1 VDHSLFWAKAELGY
15 NHWPV
20 PAFVNSA
27 DTFNRG
33 QFVPGNAVSGSTSY
47 SGSASSVNNDFG
59 FEGELGVLVNPNIGI
74 GVGVRAITSDDY
86 TADIHYDTGDS
97 EQLTLNGSLTPI
109 TVDFYLF
116 LPEPLGRFFI
126 SGGLGAYLA
135 QVKVVQTTT
144 SKNFFGT
151 DNGTNGGGSNN
162 WAGLLDSGNLGVQVA
177 AGHDF
182 AINDQ
187 FGFEIYARV
196 YFVQISNFQGAL
208 TDPSG
213 GTRNYGLA
221 ESASGPTVVDADVQ
235 SHITGPEQ
243 YANLDFSGFDVG
255 LTALY
260 YHF

>member
-1 VDHSLFWAKAELGY
+1 
-15 NHWPV
+15 
-20 PAFVNSA
+20 
-27 DTFNRG
+27 
-33 QFVPGNAVSGSTSY
+33 
-47 SGSASSVNNDFG
+47 
-59 FEGELGVLVNPNIGI
+59 
-74 GVGVRAITSDDY
+74 
-86 TADIHYDTGDS
+86 
-97 EQLTLNGSLTPI
+97 
-109 TVDFYLF
+109 
-116 LPEPLGRFFI
+116 
-126 SGGLGAYLA
+126 
-135 QVKVVQTTT
+135 VVQTTT
-144 SKNFFGT
+144 SRNFFGT

-162 WAGLLDSGNLGVQVA
+162 WAGLLDSGNVGVQVA

-196 YFVQISNFQGAL
+196 YFVQISNFQGVL